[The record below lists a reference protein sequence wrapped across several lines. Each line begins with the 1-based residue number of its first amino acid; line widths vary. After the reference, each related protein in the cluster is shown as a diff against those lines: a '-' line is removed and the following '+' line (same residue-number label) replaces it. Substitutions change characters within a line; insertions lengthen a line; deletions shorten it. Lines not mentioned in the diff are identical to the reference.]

1 MAKSGGIFS
10 ILIAAALTIA
20 TGGFAAGTFAFGAAT
35 TVGGWFGMGA
45 TFGAFLI
52 RAGLGLVMNALTPS
66 AAQGA
71 GGYNVTQK
79 GSALEHQIIYGRVR
93 AGGVVVFDRTTGGSN
108 KYLHRVLAFTGHEID
123 SFEEIYI
130 NGLRVET
137 LQGNGN
143 VLSVIDESG
152 NSSDRYDGFV
162 TIVKKFGTVTQTA
175 VTMTDVPEWTND
187 HKLSGIAYLY
197 VKLKYNQNK
206 FPNGVPDITSI
217 IKGKKVYDPSNSTT
231 AWSDN
236 PALIIRDYL
245 TSSYGLNELAANIDD
260 DLVIAARTACNRT
273 SDNGDTWFTCNGN
286 FTTSA
291 TPYTLL
297 KDLLTSMGGLLW
309 YSQGKWRMRAAVW
322 SAPTMTVD
330 ENDLRSSIS
339 IGTRHSRRDNFNTV
353 RGTWRGDESD
363 WQVTDFPEVITTDN
377 EAVATDGGQVSAID
391 LKLPFTD
398 NPKEAQRIA
407 RIMLERNRQQLTIS
421 GQFGLRAMALQV
433 GDIVNVTNYRLGF
446 DVKPFEVVEWT
457 FGIGVD
463 NDITVQMTLR
473 EISQDV
479 FDEIDNYSLYEKDN
493 TTLASP
499 FSVQTV
505 SVDTPVKSTVI
516 VKDGTALSELTF
528 TWSVVDTS
536 DVDYY
541 IFSYRKS
548 TDTFYNSVQL
558 KDQLYRISPA
568 ISGMTYTYAV
578 QAMNHLGVSSTFTT
592 ATVTTLDDQGAP
604 SIPTSFTAVGGYQDV
619 KLNWV
624 NPTDLDFSHV
634 VVTRLNE
641 NGIGY
646 VVIGEVS
653 GTSFVDGGRSNET
666 QYTYRLSAKDYS
678 NNQSGNTTNQSATT
692 LAEIQGPVGAEGPR
706 GAGRWDITVTTL
718 PNTSVLAGEAF
729 VLAIGSPVNSDQAWF
744 RNAANEQAVWI
755 YDSGT
760 ATWNEQTE
768 VVDGN
773 LLVTGSIEAGKL
785 NVSDLSA
792 ISANLGTIE
801 VDSAH
806 IANAAVETLKIG
818 ANAVTVPAFANVI
831 TTYNIAK
838 ATTSA
843 FDFPVQVTITRTGL
857 PTVQPALF
865 TVNFIATAFT
875 SWSGGL
881 TGGGTG
887 TQTANARIDF
897 QLLLKRRNISTLAI
911 NTVAVFDIVTVSG
924 LHKGTYV
931 FNHMDTSSTEGTFE
945 YYVSLGGFNV
955 YSGATHLIIVEQSI
969 TYLEVRR

>member
-1 MAKSGGIFS
+1 MMPRIQA
-10 ILIAAALTIA
+10 
-20 TGGFAAGTFAFGAAT
+20 
-35 TVGGWFGMGA
+35 
-45 TFGAFLI
+45 
-52 RAGLGLVMNALTPS
+52 
-66 AAQGA
+66 
-71 GGYNVTQK
+71 
-79 GSALEHQIIYGRVR
+79 
-93 AGGVVVFDRTTGGSN
+93 
-108 KYLHRVLAFTGHEID
+108 
-123 SFEEIYI
+123 
-130 NGLRVET
+130 
-137 LQGNGN
+137 
-143 VLSVIDESG
+143 
-152 NSSDRYDGFV
+152 
-162 TIVKKFGTVTQTA
+162 
-175 VTMTDVPEWTND
+175 
-187 HKLSGIAYLY
+187 GIAYLY

-260 DLVIAARTACNRT
+260 DLVIAARAACNRT

-473 EISQDV
+473 EISQSV

-806 IANAAVETLKIG
+806 IANAAVETLKIAG
-818 ANAVTVPAFANVI
+818 NAVTVPAFANVT

-843 FDFPVQVTITRTGL
+843 FDFPVQLTITRTGL

-897 QLLLKRRNISTLAI
+897 QLLLVRRNISTEAI
-911 NTVAVFDIVTVSG
+911 NFVAVFDTVTVSG

-931 FNHMDTSSTEGTFE
+931 FNHMDTSSTQGTFE